1 MINTS
6 ASPEEVDFLG
16 GVVPEE
22 DKAELLSMNRF
33 LGFLKL
39 TCQVNESI
47 ECRDL
52 KTTTIDYNDLAKND
66 LVNSIL
72 NRTPPHQE
80 ARKSP
85 SSEKR
90 ERGITVYRPKR
101 NTSGIKSSGK
111 GKTEGQLDAMLG
123 EKLDEVINEGIL
135 DSVLP
140 FICPNHPPTSLISSG
155 TTSGKKTSLSL
166 KPQNLQVD
174 HKSPA
179 LSPTIPESDSGLSGR
194 RFSKS
199 SDTLAPSKARRKSLV
214 SPIPGDGQ
222 KHEAEIVIHVCDE
235 VKNISR
241 DFTCPQKLL
250 VSKMGYFP
258 EVTAG
263 QRLEDM
269 DISVHC
275 DIQIFEWLMKW
286 VKRDTMPQPEWPTL
300 DPFNVI
306 PILVS
311 ASFLQMEP
319 LLLDCLS
326 FCHARLSDI
335 VKASAN
341 LSCLNEG
348 IVTRLAAMFTNL
360 ELEGVRDKKDRVVP
374 RLWTKMIQSLC
385 EPEPQALR
393 GHFASL
399 AGLFRCSRCGR
410 FLTPAVA
417 SYVFCLPQNMRVNRW
432 GQIVSQHTRDSNWN
446 ITSFIAALYKELRSW
461 RKLYWRLWGH
471 CHFLY
476 CAACETHFPVYQMNW
491 CQYHPDQPQFLGP
504 AVEGRTA
511 GPAGRYPCCGQQAYR
526 YETLTGP
533 SGCQYREHSVSIEN
547 DRDRSILQL
556 AQVAAEGGCLF
567 DVAPMKSNTQN
578 GDPWWTGIALL
589 PHRSRQGLL
598 PMLHVDEPCTSKSNK
613 KCTTRQTSMMLDSSS
628 DSESSDNVKHHRSSL
643 VRQSSYS
650 SDGGESEYSSPRQ
663 YRYRTSKRRPKMPS
677 GRYWSGE
684 MSARSNQDNQREFEE
699 RAMKQVIAML
709 CKKTGSDTGLQH
721 HQLQQQNY
729 HQHGGTYVRLEA
741 EWRES
746 LKNRGVISS
755 KNKSQ
760 K

>member
-1 MINTS
+1 M
-6 ASPEEVDFLG
+6 
-16 GVVPEE
+16 
-22 DKAELLSMNRF
+22 
-33 LGFLKL
+33 
-39 TCQVNESI
+39 
-47 ECRDL
+47 
-52 KTTTIDYNDLAKND
+52 
-66 LVNSIL
+66 
-72 NRTPPHQE
+72 
-80 ARKSP
+80 
-85 SSEKR
+85 
-90 ERGITVYRPKR
+90 
-101 NTSGIKSSGK
+101 
-111 GKTEGQLDAMLG
+111 
-123 EKLDEVINEGIL
+123 
-135 DSVLP
+135 
-140 FICPNHPPTSLISSG
+140 
-155 TTSGKKTSLSL
+155 
-166 KPQNLQVD
+166 
-174 HKSPA
+174 
-179 LSPTIPESDSGLSGR
+179 SPTVLENSSDGGSSTGRRLSRSSDS
-194 RFSKS
+194 
-199 SDTLAPSKARRKSLV
+199 LAPSKARRKSLV
-214 SPIPGDGQ
+214 SPIPGELLKQ
-222 KHEAEIVIHVCDE
+222 EAEIVIHVCDE

-286 VKRDTMPQPEWPTL
+286 VKRDTLPQGEWPTL

-432 GQIVSQHTRDSNWN
+432 GQIVSQHTRDINWN
-446 ITSFIAALYKELRSW
+446 ITNFIAALYKELRSW

-476 CAACETHFPVYQMNW
+476 CATCETHFPVYQMNW
-491 CQYHPDQPQFLGP
+491 CQYHPDQAQFLGP

-511 GPAGRYPCCGQQAYR
+511 GPAGRFPCCGQQAYR

-533 SGCQYREHSVSIEN
+533 SGCQYREHTVQIEN

-567 DVAPMKSNTQN
+567 DVAPVKNHPQN
-578 GDPWWTGIALL
+578 GEPWWTGIALL

-598 PMLHVDEPCTSKSNK
+598 PTLHVDGW
-613 KCTTRQTSMMLDSSS
+613 L
-628 DSESSDNVKHHRSSL
+628 
-643 VRQSSYS
+643 
-650 SDGGESEYSSPRQ
+650 
-663 YRYRTSKRRPKMPS
+663 
-677 GRYWSGE
+677 
-684 MSARSNQDNQREFEE
+684 
-699 RAMKQVIAML
+699 
-709 CKKTGSDTGLQH
+709 LQ
-721 HQLQQQNY
+721 LF
-729 HQHGGTYVRLEA
+729 
-741 EWRES
+741 
-746 LKNRGVISS
+746 
-755 KNKSQ
+755 
-760 K
+760 